1 MDKPG
6 YYYKN
11 GQYVF
16 LDEKGKSVKQYDIYS
31 LVNAFPSELLSGYP
45 EVLIHDVSKDQWHM
59 FSNAAAESIRQM
71 MDTAEKNG
79 FLKVISN
86 TVA

>member
-1 MDKPG
+1 
-6 YYYKN
+6 
-11 GQYVF
+11 
-16 LDEKGKSVKQYDIYS
+16 
-31 LVNAFPSELLSGYP
+31 
-45 EVLIHDVSKDQWHM
+45 M